1 MFRFTKNYLLVGGF
15 ALLMASSK
23 QVNAQKTKDKEK
35 DKQEQTPSQPKIG
48 TGIPSGTTLFPT
60 KNSDDDWH
68 MAALQGRD
76 SCRRLARGCRARSA
90 RGVFWRTRP
99 QAGPER

>member
-1 MFRFTKNYLLVGGF
+1 MFRFTKNYLLVGSF
-15 ALLMASSK
+15 ILLMAWSN

-68 MAALQGRD
+68 MAAQKTTTNPAHSKQPIHGR
-76 SCRRLARGCRARSA
+76 S
-90 RGVFWRTRP
+90 RP
-99 QAGPER
+99 